1 MELVAEPP
9 PTISPKIVEEI
20 DDDDDEENLSIS
32 SDSDIGEALGWL
44 DGKTTSVDSLS
55 TLKLSSH
62 VCASPLEGWEGRVE
76 VGMSNSV
83 TTAIRGSLRETEI
96 GRSRNTDKAD
106 RVTVEQ
112 ALDPRLLIQAAG
124 IRCPVPILLYYFM
137 F

>member
-55 TLKLSSH
+55 TL
-62 VCASPLEGWEGRVE
+62 VA
-76 VGMSNSV
+76 
-83 TTAIRGSLRETEI
+83 
-96 GRSRNTDKAD
+96 
-106 RVTVEQ
+106 
-112 ALDPRLLIQAAG
+112 
-124 IRCPVPILLYYFM
+124 
-137 F
+137 

>member
-44 DGKTTSVDSLS
+44 DGKTTS
-55 TLKLSSH
+55 KLSSH